1 MHVHFGEING
11 AFGFVYFT
19 SYMSYFSKKFTETA
33 TPRLAYLSVCQQ
45 FKSWAMYS
53 VGEAVKKGVLQAL
66 LVGMLHVKTSW
77 SRI

>member
-1 MHVHFGEING
+1 MGPLDLCTLLHTCH
-11 AFGFVYFT
+11 T
-19 SYMSYFSKKFTETA
+19 SAKNLETA